1 MVRLVLLALV
11 VLGVGV
17 FPALAQ
23 DTAMMHVC
31 DSTTILMLYIAEHD
45 YGFHSMM
52 DVSTFDKGQYAPL
65 FDAMMASMEE
75 GDMMTEEP
83 MGDDMMATEEPMM
96 GDTSMEGTML
106 MPLTVPDEDP
116 ECTALRAEVEAYLY
130 SSLSMGMMEDSMG

>member
-1 MVRLVLLALV
+1 MRTTMVRLVLLALV

-31 DSTTILMLYIAEHD
+31 DSTTILLLYIAEND
-45 YGFHSMM
+45 YGFQSMM

-65 FDAMMASMEE
+65 FDAMMA
-75 GDMMTEEP
+75 EEP
-83 MGDDMMATEEPMM
+83 MGDDTMATEEAMM
-96 GDTSMEGTML
+96 GDASMTML

-130 SSLSMGMMEDSMG
+130 TSLSMGTMEEPMG